1 MPARR
6 IGFVCILMK
15 ICWKRSCF
23 LQLWVEKSISSA
35 VQSKKFLCK
44 EKNMEAVFL
53 LALYRKE
60 KTLSAKHLRC
70 VRTISKIFPWFQ
82 SGLSADISLGNQFE
96 SQPTKLSALNFYAL
110 CVGDFLCTVCCSCR
124 RATEQQRQG

>member
-1 MPARR
+1 
-6 IGFVCILMK
+6 
-15 ICWKRSCF
+15 
-23 LQLWVEKSISSA
+23 
-35 VQSKKFLCK
+35 
-44 EKNMEAVFL
+44 MEAVFL

-96 SQPTKLSALNFYAL
+96 SFMHCVLVIFYAL
-110 CVGDFLCTVCCSCR
+110 CVALADALQNNKGKGEKT
-124 RATEQQRQG
+124 